1 MSQDQQTY
9 NRATTASLIGFATQL
24 LLTLLLGILGVYAG
38 SKAVI
43 AGAFYLIPGLW
54 VWVLL
59 WVVYKQHRLEREETL
74 EAARLADADARSAA
88 LFEEAGA
95 QLAQAKRRL
104 DNLYKWAMPVV
115 SLVTAVYLLGV
126 GGLLLYLN
134 SGALQDGSLEAAPI
148 AEGINTSLIALL
160 LVIGWLGGFLVA
172 RYVSGMTQVNA
183 WQALRG
189 GASTLIGNVFLGIL
203 PLAAATGLLFF
214 NNQSGFVYLALA
226 LPVVML
232 LLGVEIVLGLV
243 LGFYRPRKAD
253 VFYRPAFD
261 SRVLGWLTRPESIGK
276 IFSET
281 INYQFG
287 FEVSKSWFMRLLGKA
302 LLPLAFVCIAM
313 IIAMSSVVIVEPH
326 QQAVVTQNGAFVR
339 IAEPGMSFKAPWPF
353 GKAEKYDINR
363 VLSIRLGSQA
373 HLEKDQRID
382 GPILWTNR
390 HVAEGSEEKLMI
402 TAQPEGAG
410 TTGDKK
416 DSGLGEMIGADID
429 IMYRIKDLRA
439 YAGVD
444 HSYAG
449 SADPEELL
457 RTIAQNA
464 VTRYFASRDNDSLL
478 VKGRAEGGGVLQ
490 ERIQEGLDAYKVG
503 IEVVFVAVS
512 GVHPPQDEEVTAAYH
527 ARINALQEAQTEKEK
542 AEQEAD
548 TIYAAA
554 AGNRERAKRLGEMIE
569 AYYAVDRRLQELD
582 GSADDG
588 TRVQLEQDKRRQY
601 IAIELLMIE
610 SGGQVGQLLAEARS
624 KRWSR
629 SLEAEARAIR
639 LEAELQAFD
648 SAPRY
653 FPVSRY
659 LDALVTAMA
668 DRPKTILGPGIDA
681 PDPEV
686 VVDYP
691 LGGVPGIPLP
701 N

>member
-1 MSQDQQTY
+1 MSQDQLTY
-9 NRATTASLIGFATQL
+9 TRATTASLIGFATQL
-24 LLTLLLGILGVYAG
+24 LLTLLLGVLGVYAG
-38 SKAVI
+38 SKALI
-43 AGAFYLIPGLW
+43 AGTFYLVPGLW
-54 VWVLL
+54 IWVLL

-88 LFEEAGA
+88 MFEEAGA

-115 SLVTAVYLLGV
+115 GLVTAVYLLAV
-126 GGLLLYLN
+126 GGLLLFLN
-134 SGALQDGSLEAAPI
+134 TGALQDGSLEAAPI
-148 AEGINTSLIALL
+148 VEGVNSNLIALL
-160 LVIGWLGGFLVA
+160 LAIGWLGGFLVA
-172 RYVSGMTQVNA
+172 RYVSGMTQVDA
-183 WQALRG
+183 WLALRG

-214 NNQSGFVYLALA
+214 DNTAGFVYLSIA
-226 LPVVML
+226 LPVIMI
-232 LLGVEIVLGLV
+232 LLGIEIVLGLV
-243 LGFYRPRKAD
+243 LGFYRPRKAG

-302 LLPLAFVCIAM
+302 LLPLAFVCIAV
-313 IIAMSSVVIVEPH
+313 IVAMSSVVIVEPH
-326 QQAVVTQNGAFVR
+326 QQAVVTKNGAFVR
-339 IAEPGMSFKAPWPF
+339 IAEPGVSFKAPWPF
-353 GKAEKYDINR
+353 GKAEKYDVNR

-373 HLEKDQRID
+373 HLDIDQRID

-402 TAQPEGAG
+402 TAQPQGAG
-410 TTGDKK
+410 TTGNEK
-416 DSGLGEMIGADID
+416 DSVLGEMIGGDID

-444 HSYAG
+444 NPRAG
-449 SADPEELL
+449 STDPEVLL

-478 VKGRAEGGGVLQ
+478 VKGRAEGGAVLQ
-490 ERIQEGLDAYKVG
+490 ERIRAELDAYNVG
-503 IEVVFVAVS
+503 IDVVFVAVS
-512 GVHPPQDEEVTAAYH
+512 GVHPPQNDEVTAAYH

-569 AYYAVDRRLQELD
+569 AYYAIDRQLQELD
-582 GSADDG
+582 GSADDAALA
-588 TRVQLEQDKRRQY
+588 RLKQDKRRQY

-624 KRWSR
+624 KRWSQ
-629 SLEAEARAIR
+629 SLDAEARAIR
-639 LEAELQAFD
+639 LETQLQAFD

-659 LDALVTAMA
+659 LDTLVAAMA
-668 DRPKTILGPGIDA
+668 DRPKTILGPGVDA

-691 LGGVPGIPLP
+691 LGGVPGITLP
-701 N
+701 